1 MEIVLDILTTHYYI
15 GVISVILSLYLGYY
29 SLEALLIIGNVI
41 TNKKLAYMTLG
52 VLFVYSLFYY
62 WEPREQ
68 MEDLNLIS
76 STIFIKDS
84 EE

>member
-52 VLFVYSLFYY
+52 DLFVYSLFYY